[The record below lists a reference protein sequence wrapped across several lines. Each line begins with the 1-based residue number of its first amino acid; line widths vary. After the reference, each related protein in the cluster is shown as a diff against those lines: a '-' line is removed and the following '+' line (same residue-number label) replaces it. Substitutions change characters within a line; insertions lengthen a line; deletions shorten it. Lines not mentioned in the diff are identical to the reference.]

1 MTPGQPQPAPVDTG
15 NGLLSETPAQV
26 TTALMQTPHGQRLA
40 LTIRTASTTLTVLLA
55 PADAKTWAAQIKA
68 IADQMSASGL
78 IVAAPGLPVNGKVTA
93 DA

>member
-1 MTPGQPQPAPVDTG
+1 MSTPQPPQVVDPS
-15 NGLLSETPAQV
+15 NSLLGETPATLV
-26 TTALMQTPHGQRLA
+26 TALVETPQGQRLV

-55 PADAKTWAAQIKA
+55 AADAKAWANQIKA